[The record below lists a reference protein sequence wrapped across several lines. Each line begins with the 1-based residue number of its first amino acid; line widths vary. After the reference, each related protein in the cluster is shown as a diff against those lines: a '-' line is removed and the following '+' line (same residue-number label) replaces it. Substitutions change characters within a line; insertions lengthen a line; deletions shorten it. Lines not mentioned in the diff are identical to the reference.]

1 MLSFILF
8 CFSLTELIL
17 AKFSRNPQLLLSLQ
31 NNEENCYLNLLACVR
46 IIPSEGQGIEPFE
59 VHATMNDK
67 SISGIPEGKRS
78 RFDWV
83 ELVDQKNKHAFNG
96 LYSQIAALVEV
107 KTPTFKEFFFIGD
120 KFQYLFTYYI
130 Y

>member
-1 MLSFILF
+1 MIA
-8 CFSLTELIL
+8 
-17 AKFSRNPQLLLSLQ
+17 AKFSRNPDILLLLQKNEPNSYLSL
-31 NNEENCYLNLLACVR
+31 LSCVR

-83 ELVDQKNKHAFNG
+83 ELVDQKNKNAFNG
-96 LYSQIAALVEV
+96 LYSQVAALVEV
-107 KTPTFKEFFFIGD
+107 KTPTLKEFFFIGD
-120 KFQYLFTYYI
+120 KISYLFTYYI
-130 Y
+130 FC